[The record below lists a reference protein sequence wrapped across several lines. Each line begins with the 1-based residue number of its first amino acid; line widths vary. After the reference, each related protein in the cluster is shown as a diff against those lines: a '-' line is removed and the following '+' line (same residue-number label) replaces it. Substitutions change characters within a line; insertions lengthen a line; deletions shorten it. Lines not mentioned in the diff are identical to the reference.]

1 MNVGIHIHRADTRL
15 QRVSALKFCRNLKI
29 AKSKD
34 LINPEK
40 KCIIKTVK
48 IHDFRPNDAQ
58 AKAIARKPGR

>member
-1 MNVGIHIHRADTRL
+1 MSGFTFIERILVCSGYPL
-15 QRVSALKFCRNLKI
+15 LKFCRNLKI
-29 AKSKD
+29 VKPKD

-48 IHDFRPNDAQ
+48 IYDFRLNGAQ